1 MGSKKLEDCGG
12 GLKISGLGGY
22 QFGGRAK
29 GGLLLLGKSIILGG
43 GGVSTP
49 LHAILS

>member
-29 GGLLLLGKSIILGG
+29 GGLLLLGKSIVLGE
-43 GGVSTP
+43 GVSTP
-49 LHAILS
+49 LHAMLS